1 MNDYYDYYSYSSPPA
16 YNPVFTIISLVLCVF
31 VLVCMWI
38 IFRKAGK
45 PGWAAIV
52 PFYNLYVLFEI
63 TWGSGMRFLLLLI
76 PIYNIILSI
85 QTQVRLAKAFGK
97 SGGFAAGLIF
107 LPYIFIP
114 LLAFG
119 GTAYQGVPSR
129 QPISPLVRTPPIP
142 TTRTSS
148 PASAISSP
156 ASPRVRTPS
165 RSRLPTHRRSR
176 LPTPRR
182 SRLPTLRRS
191 RPLPPPPFARPAAPK
206 APARS
211 SARTAAHPCAD
222 HFPDRPCGRK
232 INRYVNKERNST
244 MKKSITLVLAALMM
258 LSLAACGGGS
268 KDKGGALPGIDMK
281 STDTQTVTSDRAT
294 LEVLNETFFTYL
306 GGLNYFTD
314 SDPQAKL
321 TYADLK
327 EHIGVDCSEYQYQ
340 EEYQR
345 GVYTW
350 YAVEDEA
357 CCLSLFF
364 GDNGKLMAAG
374 AYNLSL

>member
-119 GTAYQGVPSR
+119 GTAYQGAPVKTAYQPPRPNAPYPNNPYQQPNTGYQQPS
-129 QPISPLVRTPPIP
+129 QPQSPYSQPQQASYTPPQQ
-142 TTRTSS
+142 T
-148 PASAISSP
+148 A
-156 ASPRVRTPS
+156 
-165 RSRLPTHRRSR
+165 
-176 LPTPRR
+176 
-182 SRLPTLRRS
+182 
-191 RPLPPPPFARPAAPK
+191 AAPAFCPSCGAK
-206 APARS
+206 SSGEKFCQNCGAPLR
-211 SARTAAHPCAD
+211 
-222 HFPDRPCGRK
+222 
-232 INRYVNKERNST
+232 
-244 MKKSITLVLAALMM
+244 
-258 LSLAACGGGS
+258 
-268 KDKGGALPGIDMK
+268 
-281 STDTQTVTSDRAT
+281 
-294 LEVLNETFFTYL
+294 
-306 GGLNYFTD
+306 
-314 SDPQAKL
+314 
-321 TYADLK
+321 
-327 EHIGVDCSEYQYQ
+327 
-340 EEYQR
+340 
-345 GVYTW
+345 
-350 YAVEDEA
+350 
-357 CCLSLFF
+357 
-364 GDNGKLMAAG
+364 
-374 AYNLSL
+374 